1 MSFSNITQ
9 NPPLGQ
15 MNIEALDEFYA
26 AMENHCAVGDAGSVN
41 IPWLLGISVSQGNA
55 ATQAIAKNCIV
66 WVDPEYGE
74 ATGGGKGSLYG
85 SGGIG
90 SGEGGLYVSW

>member
-1 MSFSNITQ
+1 MSHSNITQ

-15 MNIEALDEFYA
+15 MNIEGMDAWYA
-26 AMENHCAVGDAGSVN
+26 DIGDLRSVGGAGSVN
-41 IPWLLGISVSQGNA
+41 IPWLLSISVAIGNA
-55 ATQAIAKNCIV
+55 TTQAIGQNAVIFTE
-66 WVDPEYGE
+66 PEWGE
-74 ATGGGKGSLYG
+74 ATGMGKGSLYG